1 MGLLHWLR
9 QGDVVAQATALLLLA
24 MSVASWVVIA
34 WKALLMR
41 RAHADV
47 ARCMAAFWQ
56 APHLEEARRQVAVFD
71 RETLVLPLALG
82 VIMLGLGMGLT
93 LEDFRRV
100 ARYPGATLTGLALL
114 WLAGQRRDKAA

>member
-71 RETLVLPLALG
+71 RETLVLPLVAAAHGVVQAL
-82 VIMLGLGMGLT
+82 
-93 LEDFRRV
+93 
-100 ARYPGATLTGLALL
+100 PGPAVSAPSTATLAQGGRV
-114 WLAGQRRDKAA
+114 GQHP